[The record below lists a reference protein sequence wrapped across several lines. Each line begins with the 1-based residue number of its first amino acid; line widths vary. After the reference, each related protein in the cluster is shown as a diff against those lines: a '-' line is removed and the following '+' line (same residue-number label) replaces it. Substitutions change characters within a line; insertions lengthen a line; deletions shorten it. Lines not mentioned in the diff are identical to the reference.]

1 MILSSYELTLQ
12 VVQNQCK
19 MRNTEIQ
26 HSVLFDITDE
36 EKLYISSIDLSSVNK
51 NEWKVLKSGKLN
63 VS

>member
-1 MILSSYELTLQ
+1 MVLSSYELTLQ

-36 EKLYISSIDLSSVNK
+36 EKLCISSIDLSSVNK